1 MHAEHRF
8 SLLVL
13 VRLVSL
19 ARDLVRIA
27 TGTALKKKDTQ
38 KERALSA

>member
-1 MHAEHRF
+1 MHAEHRS

-19 ARDLVRIA
+19 ARELVRIA
-27 TGTALKKKDTQ
+27 TGTAYKKDTK